1 MKFLK
6 MLEATPDPGHIHL
19 YWLGQAGFLIK
30 NSLGKVML
38 IDAYLSGVTIADRV
52 AGSIPAVRLQWLP

>member
-30 NSLGKVML
+30 TVS
-38 IDAYLSGVTIADRV
+38 ARSC
-52 AGSIPAVRLQWLP
+52 